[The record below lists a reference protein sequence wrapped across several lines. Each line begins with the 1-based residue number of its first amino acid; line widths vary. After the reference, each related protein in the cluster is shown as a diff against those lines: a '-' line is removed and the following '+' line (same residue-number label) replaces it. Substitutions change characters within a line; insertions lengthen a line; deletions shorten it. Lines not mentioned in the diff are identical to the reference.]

1 LKVQLQTSDGPYG
14 GLFKKMVKR
23 EQVEVETLSEW
34 IKAAKS
40 LIQIRIGK
48 FRRSMSTKA
57 TSVLKDPEVAETM
70 STIHDTYVVVPAD
83 KASTNIVFICKKGL
97 HC

>member
-1 LKVQLQTSDGPYG
+1 
-14 GLFKKMVKR
+14 MVKA
-23 EQVEVETLSEW
+23 V
-34 IKAAKS
+34 KS
-40 LIQIRIGK
+40 LIQIRNGK

-70 STIHDTYVVVPAD
+70 PTIHDTYVVVPAD
-83 KASTNIVFICKKGL
+83 KASNNIVFICKKGL

>member
-1 LKVQLQTSDGPYG
+1 MQ
-14 GLFKKMVKR
+14 KKVKR

-34 IKAAKS
+34 IKAVKS

-57 TSVLKDPEVAETM
+57 TFVLKDPEVAETM
-70 STIHDTYVVVPAD
+70 PTIHDTYVVVPAD
-83 KASTNIVFICKKGL
+83 KASNNIVFICKKGL

>member
-1 LKVQLQTSDGPYG
+1 
-14 GLFKKMVKR
+14 
-23 EQVEVETLSEW
+23 
-34 IKAAKS
+34 
-40 LIQIRIGK
+40 
-48 FRRSMSTKA
+48 MSTKA

-83 KASTNIVFICKKGL
+83 KASNNIVFICKKGL